1 MAMTA
6 AGMWEKRKA
15 AIAAVP
21 AVQSSDPSAIAAYR
35 DAIGIADCQAI
46 LDEITANSEL
56 VPVTQDSG
64 PAGAGII
71 TGSVK

>member
-6 AGMWEKRKA
+6 AGMMAKVKA

-21 AVQSSDPSAIAAYR
+21 AVQSGDPAAVATYR
-35 DAIGIADCQAI
+35 DAVLTAMCAGII
-46 LDEITANSEL
+46 DEVVANSEL
-56 VPVTQDSG
+56 VPVTTDTG

-71 TGSVK
+71 TGKVK

>member
-15 AIAAVP
+15 AIAAIAP
-21 AVQSSDPSAIAAYR
+21 VQSSDPTALAAYR
-35 DAIGIADCQAI
+35 DAIGEADCQAI
-46 LDEITANSEL
+46 IDEITANSEL
-56 VPVTQDSG
+56 VPITQDSG
-64 PAGAGII
+64 SAGAGII